1 MRSCCLIFSIQVGTF
16 GKGTRIVAMASGDGL
31 LALSV
36 ENASPAECPLVEA
49 VLAGC
54 FLYELP

>member
-1 MRSCCLIFSIQVGTF
+1 
-16 GKGTRIVAMASGDGL
+16 MASGDGL